1 MKKLTWKV
9 KWEEK
14 SCYPIQT
21 IAKPVTNLKAY
32 ENVNHIRDIR
42 GEYYWMNKGTRHL
55 THRLFLDRNSYNSI
69 EIKAIQRMISKGM
82 IWQKKEVR
90 KQEEDNSQIKM
101 F

>member
-21 IAKPVTNLKAY
+21 IAKQVTNLKAY
-32 ENVNHIRDIR
+32 EEVMQLKDIR

-55 THRLFLDRNSYNSI
+55 THKLFLDRRSYNSI
-69 EIKAIQRMISKGM
+69 EIKAIKRMIEKGM
-82 IWQKKEVR
+82 IWQKKEVK
-90 KQEEDNSQIKM
+90 KQEENKSQIKL